1 MRSPRPRLRPRLG
14 GHIMDNELRAALRR
28 FVSAEMGE
36 EKIEKLMKEP
46 DERIDAWDDSRRLPA
61 GPKTREEVL
70 DYLAGLDGGLTQFFK
85 EYHAE
90 HGATQN
96 RPNGKRRD
104 ARDSIWD

>member
-1 MRSPRPRLRPRLG
+1 MRPRLG

-46 DERIDAWDDSRRLPA
+46 EERIDAWDDSRRLPA

-70 DYLAGLDGGLTQFFK
+70 DYLAGLDSGLTEFFK
-85 EYHAE
+85 EYHVE
-90 HGATQN
+90 HGCYPEPPEWQE
-96 RPNGKRRD
+96 RD
-104 ARDSIWD
+104 ARDSSGTGKST